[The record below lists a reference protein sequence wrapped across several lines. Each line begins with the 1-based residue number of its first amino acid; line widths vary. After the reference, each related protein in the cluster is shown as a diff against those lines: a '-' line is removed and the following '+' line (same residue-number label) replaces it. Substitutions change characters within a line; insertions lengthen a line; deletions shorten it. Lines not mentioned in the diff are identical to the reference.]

1 MRIINGTI
9 AKNLLGT
16 LLMALGILTFVMMS
30 VHLFRIFAMLANGL
44 SPKVMAKI
52 LLCLLPDV
60 LRYALPFSILV
71 STVLVFSR
79 MSADNELVALKASGV
94 SLWQITAPGL
104 ALALLLSGA
113 GVWLGMVAAPALRY
127 EGELLKW
134 QTMGE
139 NSLALLEPGASTTLA
154 GQQVS
159 VRIGAKD
166 PESGLLRDVHI
177 YQLGKGGESLRAI
190 TAEAA
195 RVQVH
200 PEERDL
206 QLTLYRFTIAQQA
219 LPGEAPLSAPPEEP
233 QAAGAA
239 GEKTPGFLAGETLTL
254 HLEYGTIQ
262 DRKSLGRKLKM
273 MPVTMLFGDLL
284 WNRSQGNSVSR
295 HWYEFH
301 YRLAL
306 AFSPLAFLLLGIP
319 FGIRNRRSET
329 SSGLLICLGMALA
342 YYGVILLCDAL
353 VRHPELHPEFLIW
366 LPNLLYQIG
375 GLVALA
381 RLSRH

>member
-44 SPKVMAKI
+44 SPRVMGKI

-104 ALALLLSGA
+104 ALALVFCGA
-113 GVWLGMVAAPALRY
+113 GVWLGMVAAPSLRY

-139 NSLALLEPGASTTLA
+139 NSLALLEPGTSTFLS

-159 VRIGAKD
+159 IRIGSKD

-177 YQLGKGGESLRAI
+177 YQLGKGGKTLRAI

-206 QLTLYRFTIAQQA
+206 QLTLYRFTVAQQE
-219 LPGEAPLSAPPEEP
+219 LPDLPPLSSQEGEEDP
-233 QAAGAA
+233 G
-239 GEKTPGFLAGETLTL
+239 GEGGKRPGFLAGETLTL

-284 WNRSQGNSVSR
+284 WNQSQGNSVSR

-381 RLSRH
+381 RLSRY

>member
-44 SPKVMAKI
+44 SPRVMGKI

-104 ALALLLSGA
+104 ALALVLCGA

-139 NSLALLEPGASTTLA
+139 SSLALLEPGASTFLA

-159 VRIGAKD
+159 VRIGSKD

-195 RVQVH
+195 RVQVR

-206 QLTLYRFTIAQQA
+206 QLTLYRFTVAQQE
-219 LPGEAPLSAPPEEP
+219 LPGGEAAPPSGEET
-233 QAAGAA
+233 AAP
-239 GEKTPGFLAGETLTL
+239 ESKTPGFLAGETLTL

-366 LPNLLYQIG
+366 APNLLYQIG
-375 GLVALA
+375 GLAALA